1 MISKSLPDLVRVLE
15 NEADSALSWLERNEM
30 IANPNKFHALF
41 VKKDQTNTSGINLN
55 FQGHSIKSEETVKLL
70 GVTLDY
76 KLNFDPHISNLC
88 KKAAAQLNV
97 LKRLKSFIGFAEKE
111 VLVQSFVYSNFN
123 YCPLVWYFSS
133 PESLQKI
140 ERIQE
145 RALRFLYNDHKSSY
159 DDLPTRSK
167 KCTMQVAR
175 QRTLCIEI
183 FKTIRNLN
191 PPSMHSI
198 FSSRILK
205 HPSRNP
211 KNLKHFRPNQ
221 VTFGSKSLK
230 AIGPQIWNCLPNELK
245 SADNLNSFKC
255 MITRWD
261 GPSCKCNVCK
271 YNDIDIL

>member
-1 MISKSLPDLVRVLE
+1 MHFLL
-15 NEADSALSWLERNEM
+15 
-30 IANPNKFHALF
+30 
-41 VKKDQTNTSGINLN
+41 KKDQTNTCGVNLD

-70 GVTLDY
+70 GVTLDF
-76 KLNFDPHISNLC
+76 KLNFDPHISNIC

-97 LKRLKSFIGFAEKE
+97 LKRLKSFIGFAERE
-111 VLVQSFVYSNFN
+111 VLVQSFVFSNFN

-133 PESLQKI
+133 SKSLQKI

-159 DDLPTRSK
+159 DDLLIRSK

-183 FKTIRNLN
+183 FKTIKNLN
-191 PPSMHSI
+191 LPFMQSI
-198 FSSRILK
+198 FCSRTSK
-205 HPSRNP
+205 NPSRNP
-211 KNLKHFRPNQ
+211 NNLSHFRPNQ

-245 SADNLNSFKC
+245 SADNLNSFKH
-255 MITRWD
+255 MIKQWD
-261 GPSCKCNVCK
+261 GPSCKCYVCK
-271 YNDIDIL
+271 FNHTL

>member
-1 MISKSLPDLVRVLE
+1 MNSLLIELHDT
-15 NEADSALSWLERNEM
+15 EARFKPRQIGFRFPSPTPIRSSCASLFELIKRLRIDFCSALHRCCTMLDCYVLNQIRLRV
-30 IANPNKFHALF
+30 AQALNSDF
-41 VKKDQTNTSGINLN
+41 
-55 FQGHSIKSEETVKLL
+55 KLL

-97 LKRLKSFIGFAEKE
+97 LKRLKSFIGFAERE

-133 PESLQKI
+133 SKSLQKL

-159 DDLPTRSK
+159 DDLLIRSR

-183 FKTIRNLN
+183 FKTIKNFN
-191 PPSMHSI
+191 PPFMQSI
-198 FSSRILK
+198 FSSSTSK
-205 HPSRNP
+205 HPSRNRN
-211 KNLKHFRPNQ
+211 NLNHFRPNQ

-230 AIGPQIWNCLPNELK
+230 AISPQIWNSLQMN
-245 SADNLNSFKC
+245 
-255 MITRWD
+255 
-261 GPSCKCNVCK
+261 
-271 YNDIDIL
+271 